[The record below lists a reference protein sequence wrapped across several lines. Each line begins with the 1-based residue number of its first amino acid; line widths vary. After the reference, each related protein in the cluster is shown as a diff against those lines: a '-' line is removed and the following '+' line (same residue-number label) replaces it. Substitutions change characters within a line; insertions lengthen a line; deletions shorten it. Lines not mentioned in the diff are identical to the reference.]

1 MEEKEVSV
9 KQAFKDLESLL
20 FARKELRKN
29 NGVTF
34 GELDALIADKAEI
47 LVRVFNKA
55 INEKSKEKPVEKKSE
70 MACNCRDSEEN
81 DCSCA

>member
-1 MEEKEVSV
+1 MEENISVS
-9 KQAFKDLESLL
+9 QAFKDLESLL
-20 FARKELRKN
+20 FARKELWKR
-29 NGVTF
+29 NGARF
-34 GELDALIADKAEI
+34 GALDALIADKAAL
-47 LVRVFNKA
+47 LVHVFNKA

>member
-1 MEEKEVSV
+1 MEENISV
-9 KQAFKDLESLL
+9 RQAFKDLESLL
-20 FARKELRKN
+20 FARKELQKN
-29 NGVTF
+29 NGARF
-34 GELDALIADKAEI
+34 GALDTLIADKAAL
-47 LVRVFNKA
+47 LVHVFNKA